1 MPGISDAFTGTRL
14 NDPVSELDVTK
25 YQQAF
30 LAPLLGKA
38 YVNCVC
44 KVMNKRKMKYSFAK

>member
-1 MPGISDAFTGTRL
+1 MLRYLLGISEAFTEIRL
-14 NDPVSELDVTK
+14 NDPIFEVDVTK

-38 YVNCVC
+38 
-44 KVMNKRKMKYSFAK
+44 